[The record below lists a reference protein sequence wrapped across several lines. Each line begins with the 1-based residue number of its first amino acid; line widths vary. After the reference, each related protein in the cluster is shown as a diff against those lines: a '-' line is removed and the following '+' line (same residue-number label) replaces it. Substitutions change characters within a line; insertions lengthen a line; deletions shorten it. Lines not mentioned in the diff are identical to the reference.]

1 MSKNEAYIAVAVATA
16 IVDLFK
22 DEEERS
28 PIPKIDTENLK
39 EEGNDLFFA
48 LFKAIQIVFNNY
60 TGEEHDSLDFLAIL
74 TRLAVVKT
82 LEEAGV
88 KVDVKEDKDE
98 NDGSDECS
106 ALRPVLEGISEKGR
120 QAQSAENL

>member
-1 MSKNEAYIAVAVATA
+1 MGDYLYTAALEHKVSELEEQNSRLKSLLKTAVE
-16 IVDLFK
+16 DLK
-22 DEEERS
+22 
-28 PIPKIDTENLK
+28 K

-98 NDGSDECS
+98 NNGSDE
-106 ALRPVLEGISEKGR
+106 
-120 QAQSAENL
+120 

>member
-39 EEGNDLFFA
+39 EGNDLFFA

-88 KVDVKEDKDE
+88 KVDVKEDKNE
-98 NDGSDECS
+98 NDGSDE
-106 ALRPVLEGISEKGR
+106 
-120 QAQSAENL
+120 

>member
-98 NDGSDECS
+98 NDGGDE
-106 ALRPVLEGISEKGR
+106 
-120 QAQSAENL
+120 